1 MIKKIIRWLTQW
13 DVVWSAPL
21 AFVAFIA
28 FAFIMQP
35 LFGDS
40 FGSYDPAMYQAAIY
54 AVGVM
59 ILFNGAI
66 WLWLWFNFREIYR
79 YYLGQAIDDFN
90 SLKPWQK
97 IFILLAQYWLCAF
110 ALILVWLSLV

>member
-1 MIKKIIRWLTQW
+1 MKKILHWLEKW

-28 FAFIMQP
+28 FAWFIQP

-54 AVGVM
+54 AVGVT

-66 WLWLWFNFREIYR
+66 WAGMWFNWRALYR
-79 YYLGQAIDDFN
+79 YYLSKAIEDFQKLE
-90 SLKPWQK
+90 SWQR
-97 IFILLAQYWLCAF
+97 LLIVFAFYWLYFF
-110 ALILVWLSLV
+110 ALLLVWGKLV